1 MVFRARDLDGVRLAA
16 MDGANGRIVDCLLD
30 DREWTVRH
38 LVVDTGGWLPGR
50 LALVSPACV
59 RDVDLASRRV
69 VVVLS
74 RKQVDESPERSTVH
88 LHSTRDIIGYE
99 VHGRDGA
106 LGHVDEL
113 LIDDESWRIRWLVV
127 DTDART
133 PRRKILVSPESI
145 QEVAWAHRG
154 VRADFDLQQIRAAPD
169 YHPDEPAH
177 DDYDRRLLECSRRP
191 VDRHEAA

>member
-16 MDGANGRIVDCLLD
+16 MDGANGRVVDCLFD

-50 LALVSPACV
+50 RALVSPACV

-74 RKQVDESPERSTVH
+74 RKQVDESPEPSTVH

-99 VHGRDGA
+99 VDGRDGA
-106 LGHVDEL
+106 VGHVDEL
-113 LIDDESWRIRWLVV
+113 LIDDESWAIRWLMV
-127 DTDART
+127 DTGTRT
-133 PRRKILVSPESI
+133 PGRKILVSPESI
-145 QEVAWAHRG
+145 QEVAWARRG
-154 VRADFDLQQIRAAPD
+154 VRGDFGLQQVRAAPD
-169 YHPDEPAH
+169 YHPEEPAH
-177 DDYDRRLLECSRRP
+177 DDYDRRLLERSRRP
-191 VDRHEAA
+191 VDRPQAA